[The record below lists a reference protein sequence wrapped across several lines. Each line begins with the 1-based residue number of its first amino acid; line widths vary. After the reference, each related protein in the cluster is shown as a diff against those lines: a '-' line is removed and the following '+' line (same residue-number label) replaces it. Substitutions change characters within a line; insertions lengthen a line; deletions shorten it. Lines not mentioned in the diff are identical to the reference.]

1 MHISDDGRTQVRMT
15 PYVDLGELSGLSQK
29 EAERRLEEEGYN
41 ELPSEKPRGILA
53 IVLGVI
59 REPMFLLLLG
69 GGGVYLLVGDRQEA
83 LILLSFVFVIM
94 GITVYQERR
103 TERTLEAL
111 RDLSSPRALVILSLI
126 HISEPTRLGMIS
138 YAVFCLKKKNKN
150 KTKNKTQ
157 KIN

>member
-53 IVLGVI
+53 ILLGVI

-94 GITVYQERR
+94 GITFYNERR
-103 TERTLEAL
+103 SASTAAAL
-111 RDLSSPRALVILSLI
+111 RDRSRPRAL
-126 HISEPTRLGMIS
+126 
-138 YAVFCLKKKNKN
+138 AVREGDRV
-150 KTKNKTQ
+150 TGAATPGWR
-157 KIN
+157 

>member
-94 GITVYQERR
+94 GITLYQEPVSY
-103 TERTLEAL
+103 THL
-111 RDLSSPRALVILSLI
+111 RA
-126 HISEPTRLGMIS
+126 HETRHD
-138 YAVFCLKKKNKN
+138 
-150 KTKNKTQ
+150 
-157 KIN
+157 